1 MTQLAFADRTLSQ
14 APNGNALAL
23 FLDGADG
30 IMKVKDIRGAIAP
43 LSDYVSGGGGGG
55 SAVWGDITGTLSN
68 QTDLQEALDEKSDLV
83 TEDVTCNISTGLG
96 GISNNQTIPAG
107 TDLTTFLQ
115 SLLVVVNN
123 ATLSIVISPSTA
135 LQQIQTLGVTT
146 TNVVVTPTY
155 TAGTD
160 DPPTNYD
167 VDLTINGITTTPYND
182 TTPTTATISVSKI
195 AVSYVT
201 IQGIVTNPQRVVSS
215 NIRAFSFIFPY
226 YSGRLTPTSGT
237 TPPTPSEIASFIQ
250 NGSVAGFTG
259 QLFNSATLGNV
270 NTNVSLSFSSSAT
283 AGFLF
288 VALPQTTINTA
299 TNTPISTPAKTS
311 WFVTANPA
319 LTEAIGGGGGLLFP
333 TSASTQSITR
343 TGIWT
348 GNFDIYISGYQSA
361 SDPLTFQN

>member
-1 MTQLAFADRTLSQ
+1 MTQLAFASISLAQ
-14 APNGNALAL
+14 APNSNALAL

-30 IMKVKDIRGAIAP
+30 VMKVKDIRGVVAP

-68 QTDLQEALDEKSDLV
+68 QDDLQEALDEKSDLV

-123 ATLSIVISPSTA
+123 ATMSIAISPSTA
-135 LQQIQTLGVTT
+135 LQQIQTIGATT
-146 TNVVVTPTY
+146 SSVLVTPTY
-155 TAGTD
+155 NAGTD

-167 VDLTINGITTTPYND
+167 VDLTINGSTTTPYND
-182 TTPTTATISVSKI
+182 TTPTATTISVNKN
-195 AVSYVT
+195 AVSYVQ
-201 IQGIVTNPQRVVSS
+201 IQAIATNPQRVVSS

-237 TPPTPSEIASFIQ
+237 TPPTTSQIATFIQ

-270 NTNVSLSFSSSAT
+270 NTNVALSFSSSAT

-299 TNTPISTPAKTS
+299 TNLPISTPAKTS